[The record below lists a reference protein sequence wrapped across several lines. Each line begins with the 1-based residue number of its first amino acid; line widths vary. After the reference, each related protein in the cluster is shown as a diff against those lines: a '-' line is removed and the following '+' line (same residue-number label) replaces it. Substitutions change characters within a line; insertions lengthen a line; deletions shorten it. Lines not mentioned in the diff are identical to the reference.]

1 MAFIPEFIFPR
12 RARATAP
19 RMDPAFDARRIGGT
33 HPTPG
38 MPDIA
43 RLMDRNI
50 CRCGTYPL
58 IEWDGDGT
66 TPVFTLPANEGSIAP
81 RELDAVRRRIR
92 DRYVGARFPGVARS
106 AADLASASRVI
117 KAARLYFEEEDRESA
132 LELLQL
138 AVEEAPRE
146 ASLWLARLEIL
157 FLARDAE
164 GFIACAR
171 EFRAL
176 HRGHDAWDEVLRLGQ
191 ALAPGESLFTAA
203 SGPRAHAHYGP
214 WPDLPNWIQAPWD
227 LTGEIL
233 AADFHRAMDGM
244 RAARQ
249 IAPPLAA

>member
-12 RARATAP
+12 RARASGP

-43 RLMDRNI
+43 RLMAAARKQ
-50 CRCGTYPL
+50 PQLSL

-66 TPVFTLPANEGSIAP
+66 TPVFTLSANEDSIAP
-81 RELDAVRRRIR
+81 RELDGVRRRIR

-106 AADLASASRVI
+106 AAELASASRVI
-117 KAARLYFEEEDRESA
+117 KAARLYFEEEDVESA

-157 FLARDAE
+157 FLARDAA

-176 HRGHDAWDEVLRLGQ
+176 HREHAAWDEVLRLGR
-191 ALAPGESLFTAA
+191 ALAPGEVLFTEGA
-203 SGPRAHAHYGP
+203 GPRAHDHYGP

-233 AADFHRAMDGM
+233 ASDFHRAMD
-244 RAARQ
+244 RVRTVRQ